1 MHALVLNEPNASLQ
15 YQKVPVPQET
25 GNKALVHIRA
35 AALNHRDVWIQKGMY
50 AGLRYPI
57 IVGSDGAGVCEG
69 KEVIINP
76 SLEWGDNPAV
86 QGKNFRILGLPDNGT
101 FADFVLIDRAQLH
114 PKPTHLTFE
123 QAAALPLAGLTA
135 FRALFT
141 KCNLKKGEKVL
152 ITGIGGGAALF
163 ACQFAVAA
171 GAEVYVTSSSDDK
184 VERAIALGAKGGGN
198 YTNVNWADGMA
209 RELGGFD
216 VIIDSAGGAGFTDLI
231 KLAKPA
237 GRICFYGGT
246 KGDIPNVNPRQ
257 IFWKQ
262 LSIYGSTM
270 GTPEE
275 FAKMVRFVKKHKIVP
290 VVDQEFDLKEG
301 QSAFDKMDKGQQFGK
316 IILVP

>member
-1 MHALVLNEPNASLQ
+1 MHALVLNDKNAPLQ
-15 YQKVPVPQET
+15 YKEVAPPQEN
-25 GNKALVHIRA
+25 GNQVLVHIRA
-35 AALNHRDVWIQKGMY
+35 AALNHRDVWIQKGLY

-57 IVGSDGAGVCEG
+57 IVGSDGAGIYDG

-86 QGKNFRILGLPDNGT
+86 QSKNFRILGLPDNGT
-101 FADFVLIDRAQLH
+101 FADFVLIDRNQLFDK
-114 PKPTHLTFE
+114 PKHLTFE

-141 KCNLKKGEKVL
+141 KCNVKKGEKVL
-152 ITGIGGGAALF
+152 ITGIGGGVALF

-171 GAEVYVTSSSDDK
+171 GAAVYVTSSSEDK
-184 VERAIALGAKGGGN
+184 IERAIALGAKGGGN
-198 YTNVNWADGMA
+198 YTDKDWADGMA

-216 VIIDSAGGAGFTDLI
+216 VIIDGAGGAGFMDLV
-231 KLAKPA
+231 KVCKPA

-270 GTPEE
+270 GTSEE
-275 FAKMVRFVKKHKIVP
+275 FAKMLRFVKKHTIVP
-290 VVDQEFDLKEG
+290 IIDQEFDLKEG
-301 QSAFDKMDKGQQFGK
+301 QTAFDRMDKGEQFGK

>member
-1 MHALVLNEPNASLQ
+1 MHALVLNDKNAPLQ
-15 YQKVPVPQET
+15 YKEVALPQEN
-25 GNKALVHIRA
+25 GNQVLVHIRA
-35 AALNHRDVWIQKGMY
+35 AALNHRDVWIQKGLY

-57 IVGSDGAGVCEG
+57 IVGSDGAGIYDG

-86 QGKNFRILGLPDNGT
+86 QSKNFRILGLPDNGT
-101 FADFVLIDRAQLH
+101 FADFVLIDRNQLFDK
-114 PKPTHLTFE
+114 PKHLTFE

-141 KCNLKKGEKVL
+141 KCNVKKGEKVL
-152 ITGIGGGAALF
+152 ITGIGGGVALF

-171 GAEVYVTSSSDDK
+171 GAAVYVTSSSEDK
-184 VERAIALGAKGGGN
+184 IERAIALGAKGGGN
-198 YTNVNWADGMA
+198 YTDKDWADGMA

-216 VIIDSAGGAGFTDLI
+216 VIIDGAGGAGFMDLV
-231 KLAKPA
+231 KVCKPA

-270 GTPEE
+270 GTSEE
-275 FAKMVRFVKKHKIVP
+275 FAKMLRFVKKHTIVP
-290 VVDQEFDLKEG
+290 IIDQEFDLKEG
-301 QSAFDKMDKGQQFGK
+301 QAAFDRMDKGEQFGK

>member
-1 MHALVLNEPNASLQ
+1 MHALVLNDKNAPLQ
-15 YQKVPVPQET
+15 YKEVALPQEN
-25 GNKALVHIRA
+25 GNQVLVHIRA
-35 AALNHRDVWIQKGMY
+35 AALNHRDVWIQKGLY

-57 IVGSDGAGVCEG
+57 IVGSDGAGIYDG

-86 QGKNFRILGLPDNGT
+86 QSKNFRILGLPDNGT
-101 FADFVLIDRAQLH
+101 FADFVLIDRNQLFDK
-114 PKPTHLTFE
+114 PKHLTFE

-141 KCNLKKGEKVL
+141 KCNVKKGEKVL
-152 ITGIGGGAALF
+152 ITGIGGGVALF

-171 GAEVYVTSSSDDK
+171 GAAVYVTSSSEDK
-184 VERAIALGAKGGGN
+184 IERAIALGAKGGGN
-198 YTNVNWADGMA
+198 YTDKDWADGMA

-216 VIIDSAGGAGFTDLI
+216 VIIDGAGGAGFMDLV
-231 KLAKPA
+231 KVCKPA

-270 GTPEE
+270 GTSEE
-275 FAKMVRFVKKHKIVP
+275 FAKMLRFVKKHTIVP
-290 VVDQEFDLKEG
+290 IIDQEFDLKEG
-301 QSAFDKMDKGQQFGK
+301 QTAFDRMDKGEQFGK

>member
-1 MHALVLNEPNASLQ
+1 MHALVLNDKNAPLQ
-15 YQKVPVPQET
+15 YKEVALPQEN
-25 GNKALVHIRA
+25 GNQVLVHIRA
-35 AALNHRDVWIQKGMY
+35 AALNHRDVWIQKGLY

-57 IVGSDGAGVCEG
+57 IVGSDGAGIYDG

-86 QGKNFRILGLPDNGT
+86 QSKNFRILGLPDNGT
-101 FADFVLIDRAQLH
+101 FADFVLIDRNQLFDK
-114 PKPTHLTFE
+114 PKHLTFE

-141 KCNLKKGEKVL
+141 KCL
-152 ITGIGGGAALF
+152 ITGIGGGVALF

-171 GAEVYVTSSSDDK
+171 GAAVYVTSSSEDK
-184 VERAIALGAKGGGN
+184 IERAIALGAKGGGN
-198 YTNVNWADGMA
+198 YTDKDWADGMA

-216 VIIDSAGGAGFTDLI
+216 VIIDGAGGAGFMDLV
-231 KLAKPA
+231 KVCKPA

-270 GTPEE
+270 GTSEE
-275 FAKMVRFVKKHKIVP
+275 FAKMLRFVKKHTIVP
-290 VVDQEFDLKEG
+290 IIDQEFDLKEG
-301 QSAFDKMDKGQQFGK
+301 QAAFDRMDKGEQFGK

>member
-1 MHALVLNEPNASLQ
+1 MHALVLNDKNAPLQ
-15 YQKVPVPQET
+15 YKEVTLPQE
-25 GNKALVHIRA
+25 NDNQVLVHIRA
-35 AALNHRDVWIQKGMY
+35 AALNHRDVWIQKGLY

-57 IVGSDGAGVCEG
+57 IVGSDGAGIYEG

-86 QGKNFRILGLPDNGT
+86 QSKNFRILGLPDNGT
-101 FADFVLIDRAQLH
+101 FADFVLIDRNQLFDK
-114 PKPTHLTFE
+114 PKHLTFE

-141 KCNLKKGEKVL
+141 KCNVKKGEKVL
-152 ITGIGGGAALF
+152 ITGIGGGVALF

-171 GAEVYVTSSSDDK
+171 GAAVYVTSSSEDK
-184 VERAIALGAKGGGN
+184 IERAIALGAKGGGN
-198 YTNVNWADGMA
+198 YTDKDWADGMA

-216 VIIDSAGGAGFTDLI
+216 AIIDGAGGAGFMDLV
-231 KLAKPA
+231 KVCKPA

-270 GTPEE
+270 GTSEE
-275 FAKMVRFVKKHKIVP
+275 FAKMLRFVKKHKIVP
-290 VVDQEFDLKEG
+290 IIDQEFDLKEG
-301 QSAFDKMDKGQQFGK
+301 QAAFDRMDKGEQFGK